1 MNNVLQFFL
10 QGVAGQG
17 HQVFVNFDLTI
28 WWRIFWE
35 YFNLSSTEVN
45 NWWRARSFYLEQDHS
60 TLRAWHLMFTFQGV
74 GMPGQPLHNPAV
86 AKLLWSMKLKSH
98 PAQESSLSTIFN
110 YLNRWKQYK
119 IRSAAL
125 TKILYICQVAVSL
138 YLMSSHLEWL

>member
-17 HQVFVNFDLTI
+17 HQVFGLLWFYTFYTI

-35 YFNLSSTEVN
+35 YFNLTSTEVN
-45 NWWRARSFYLEQDHS
+45 NWVVVDKIILP
-60 TLRAWHLMFTFQGV
+60 RAWHFIFTFQGV

-86 AKLLWSMKLKSH
+86 AKLLWWSMINEVPSSPRKL
-98 PAQESSLSTIFN
+98 LSTIFN

-138 YLMSSHLEWL
+138 YLMSSCLEWL